1 VTDPLVS
8 AEGLVK
14 HYPTEDSFLARL
26 LGRRRWVRAVDGV
39 DLDIYPG
46 ETLALVGESG
56 CGKSTLGRTL
66 LHLEEPTAGTVR
78 HRGDDLG
85 TLPPAELRRRRRDLQ
100 YVFQNP
106 SASLDPRLTVGDAI
120 GEALGVHDIATGTE
134 RDRRTADL
142 LETVGLRPSH
152 AARYPREL
160 SGGQRQ
166 RVGIARA
173 LAVDPEFVVCDEPVS
188 ALDVSVQ
195 AGILNLLADL
205 QDELGLTYLLIAHD
219 LSVVQHLADRVA
231 VMYLGELVEVGPVED
246 VFSPPYHPYTWS
258 LLSAVPEPDPR
269 WDRERVVL
277 DGTVPSATDP
287 PDGCKF
293 HTRCPIVQDDCDEW
307 ADHPDLGAVDGDHT
321 STGDGEHTH
330 THAIACPYHE
340 RLAGEREG
348 DQ

>member
-14 HYPTEDSFLARL
+14 HYPTEEDFLARL

-39 DLDIYPG
+39 DLEVYPG

-56 CGKSTLGRTL
+56 CGKSTLGRAL
-66 LHLEEPTAGTVR
+66 VHLEEPTAGTVR

-85 TLPPAELRRRRRDLQ
+85 ALSAAGLRERRRDLQ

-106 SASLDPRLTVGDAI
+106 TASLDPRLTVGDTLR
-120 GEALGVHDIATGTE
+120 ETLDVHEIVPAGE
-134 RDRRTADL
+134 RDRRVAEL

-152 AARYPREL
+152 AGRYPREL

-195 AGILNLLADL
+195 AGVLNLLADL
-205 QDELGLTYLLIAHD
+205 QDEFGLTYLFVAHD
-219 LSVVQHLADRVA
+219 LSVVGHIADRVA
-231 VMYLGELVEVGPVED
+231 VMYLGELVEVGTVEE
-246 VFSPPYHPYTWS
+246 VFSPPYHPYTYS

-269 WDRERVVL
+269 WEGDRVVL
-277 DGTVPSATDP
+277 DGAVPSATDP
-287 PDGCKF
+287 PGGCKF
-293 HTRCPIVQDDCDEW
+293 HTRCPIAQDDCGEW
-307 ADHPDLGAVDGDHT
+307 DAHPDLEPI
-321 STGDGEHTH
+321 TGSDD
-330 THAIACPYHE
+330 HAIACPYSDRLDAELEAE
-340 RLAGEREG
+340 R
-348 DQ
+348 

>member
-1 VTDPLVS
+1 VSDPLLS

-14 HYPTEDSFLARL
+14 HYPTEDSFIDRL

-39 DLDIYPG
+39 DLDIHAG

-85 TLPPAELRRRRRDLQ
+85 ALSAADLRARRRDLQ

-106 SASLDPRLTVGDAI
+106 TASLDPRLTVGDAV
-120 GEALGVHDIATGTE
+120 GEALAIHEGATGGD
-134 RDRRTADL
+134 RDARVADL

-205 QDELGLTYLLIAHD
+205 QDEFGLTYLFIAHD
-219 LSVVQHLADRVA
+219 LSVVQHVADRVA
-231 VMYLGELVEVGPVED
+231 VMYLGELVEVGSVAD
-246 VFSPPYHPYTWS
+246 VFSPPYHPYTYS

-269 WDRERVVL
+269 WERDRVVL

-307 ADHPDLGAVDGDHT
+307 ADHPDLDPVAGAGDH
-321 STGDGEHTH
+321 GHD
-330 THAIACPYHE
+330 HAIACPYHD
-340 RLAGEREG
+340 RLEDGP
-348 DQ
+348 

>member
-1 VTDPLVS
+1 VNDPLLR

-14 HYPTEDSFLARL
+14 HYPTEENFLARL

-39 DLDIYPG
+39 DLTIRSG

-56 CGKSTLGRTL
+56 CGKTTLGRTL
-66 LHLEEPTAGTVR
+66 LHLTEPTAGTVY
-78 HRGDDLG
+78 HRGDALGDLS
-85 TLPPAELRRRRRDLQ
+85 PAALRARRRDLQ

-106 SASLDPRLTVGDAI
+106 TASLDPRLTVGDVI
-120 GEALGVHDIATGTE
+120 GEALDAHDLATGAAR
-134 RDRRTADL
+134 RDRVAEL
-142 LETVGLRPSH
+142 LETVGLH
-152 AARYPREL
+152 AGHAERSPREL

-195 AGILNLLADL
+195 ARVLNLLADL
-205 QDELGLTYLLIAHD
+205 QESLGLTYLFVAHD
-219 LSVVQHLADRVA
+219 LSVVQHVADRVA

-269 WDRERVVL
+269 WEGDRVVL
-277 DGTVPSATDP
+277 EGTVPSATDP

-293 HTRCPIVQDDCDEW
+293 HTRCPIVQDDCSEW
-307 ADHPDLGAVDGDHT
+307 ADHPDLAPVGD
-321 STGDGEHTH
+321 D
-330 THAIACPYHE
+330 HAIACPYHE
-340 RLAGEREG
+340 RIGEER
-348 DQ
+348 

>member
-1 VTDPLVS
+1 MTDPLLR

-14 HYPTEDSFLARL
+14 HYPTEGGFMARL
-26 LGRRRWVRAVDGV
+26 LGRHRWVRAVDGV
-39 DLDIYPG
+39 DLDVHPG

-66 LHLEEPTAGTVR
+66 VHLEAPTAGTVR
-78 HRGDDLG
+78 HRGDDLSA
-85 TLPPAELRRRRRDLQ
+85 LSEAELRERRRDLQ

-106 SASLDPRLTVGDAI
+106 TASLDPRLTVGDAV
-120 GEALGVHDIATGTE
+120 GEALDGHAVTGTS
-134 RDRRTADL
+134 RDRRVAEL

-160 SGGQRQ
+160 SGGQCQ
-166 RVGIARA
+166 RVAIARA

-205 QDELGLTYLLIAHD
+205 QDEFGLTYLLVAHD
-219 LSVVQHLADRVA
+219 LSVVEHLADRVA
-231 VMYLGELVEVGPVED
+231 VMYLGELVEVGPVEA
-246 VFSPPYHPYTWS
+246 VFSPPYHPYTRA

-269 WDRERVVL
+269 WERDRIVL
-277 DGTVPSATDP
+277 EGDVPSATDP

-293 HTRCPIVQDDCDEW
+293 HTRCPIARDDCGEW
-307 ADHPDLGAVDGDHT
+307 DSHPDPAPVGEDHV
-321 STGDGEHTH
+321 
-330 THAIACPYHE
+330 IACPYYE
-340 RLAGEREG
+340 RVEDG
-348 DQ
+348 DGDEDGQRGAP

>member
-1 VTDPLVS
+1 MSEPLLR

-14 HYPTEDSFLARL
+14 RYPTEESFLARV
-26 LGRRRWVRAVDGV
+26 LGRRRWVHAVDGV
-39 DLDIYPG
+39 DLTVRAG

-66 LHLEEPTAGTVR
+66 VHLEEPTAGTVR

-85 TLPPAELRRRRRDLQ
+85 ALSAAALRERRRDLQ

-106 SASLDPRLTVGDAI
+106 TASLDPRLTVGDAV
-120 GEALGVHDIATGTE
+120 GEALDVHGLADDE
-134 RDRRTADL
+134 RDRRRRVATL

-166 RVGIARA
+166 RVGLARV

-188 ALDVSVQ
+188 ALDVSAQ
-195 AGILNLLADL
+195 AGVLNLLADL
-205 QDELGLTYLLIAHD
+205 QDEFGLTYLLIAHD
-219 LSVVQHLADRVA
+219 LSVVEHLADRVA
-231 VMYLGELVEVGPVED
+231 VMYLGELVEIGTVEE
-246 VFSPPYHPYTWS
+246 VFAPPYHPYTWS

-269 WDRERVVL
+269 WEGERVVL

-287 PDGCKF
+287 PGGCKF
-293 HTRCPIVQDDCDEW
+293 HTRCPIAQDDCGTW
-307 ADHPDLGAVDGDHT
+307 ADHPDLESVG
-321 STGDGEHTH
+321 GE
-330 THAIACPYHE
+330 HAIACPYHE
-340 RLAGEREG
+340 RIEEVE
-348 DQ
+348 

>member
-14 HYPTEDSFLARL
+14 RYPTEESFLARL

-39 DLDIYPG
+39 DLRIRPG

-56 CGKSTLGRTL
+56 CGKSTLGRAL
-66 LHLEEPTAGTVR
+66 VHLEEPTAGTVR
-78 HRGDDLG
+78 HRGDDLSA
-85 TLPPAELRRRRRDLQ
+85 LSAADLRDRRRDLQ

-106 SASLDPRLTVGDAI
+106 TASLDPRLTVGDAVR
-120 GEALGVHDIATGTE
+120 EALDVHDIGPVGE
-134 RDRRTADL
+134 RDRRVVSL

-152 AARYPREL
+152 ASRYPREL

-195 AGILNLLADL
+195 AGVLNLLSDL
-205 QDELGLTYLLIAHD
+205 QDEFGLTYLLVAHD
-219 LSVVQHLADRVA
+219 LSVVGHLADRVA
-231 VMYLGELVEVGPVED
+231 VMYLGELVEVGSVED
-246 VFSPPYHPYTWS
+246 VFSPPYHPYTYS

-269 WDRERVVL
+269 WEGDRVVL
-277 DGTVPSATDP
+277 DGAVPSATDP

-293 HTRCPIVQDDCDEW
+293 HTRCPIAQADCGEW
-307 ADHPDLGAVDGDHT
+307 DAHPDLEAVDGDAA
-321 STGDGEHTH
+321 
-330 THAIACPYHE
+330 HAIACPYHD
-340 RLAGEREG
+340 RLDAELAADR
-348 DQ
+348 

>member
-1 VTDPLVS
+1 LLS
-8 AEGLVK
+8 ADGLVK
-14 HYPTEDSFLARL
+14 HYPTEASFLDRL
-26 LGRRRWVRAVDGV
+26 RGRRRWVRAVDGV
-39 DLDIYPG
+39 DLDVHAG

-66 LHLEEPTAGTVR
+66 IHLEEPTAGTVR

-85 TLPPAELRRRRRDLQ
+85 ALSAAALRARRRDLQ

-106 SASLDPRLTVGDAI
+106 TASLDPRLTVGDAV
-120 GEALGVHDIATGTE
+120 GEALAVHDIATDEG
-134 RDRRTADL
+134 RDARVGDL

-166 RVGIARA
+166 RIGIARA

-195 AGILNLLADL
+195 AGVLNLLADL
-205 QDELGLTYLLIAHD
+205 QDEFGLTYLFIAHD
-219 LSVVQHLADRVA
+219 LSVVRHVADRVA
-231 VMYLGELVEVGPVED
+231 VMYLGELVEVGTVED

-269 WDRERVVL
+269 WERDRVVL

-307 ADHPDLGAVDGDHT
+307 ADHPDLEPVAGARDGD
-321 STGDGEHTH
+321 GDH
-330 THAIACPYHE
+330 THAIACPYHD
-340 RLAGEREG
+340 RLEES
-348 DQ
+348 

>member
-1 VTDPLVS
+1 MSDPLIS

-14 HYPTEDSFLARL
+14 HYPTEESFLARL

-39 DLDIYPG
+39 DFEIHAG

-66 LHLEEPTAGTVR
+66 LHLEAPTAGTVR

-85 TLPPAELRRRRRDLQ
+85 ALSAAELRDRRRDLQ

-106 SASLDPRLTVGDAI
+106 TASLDPRLTVGDI
-120 GEALGVHDIATGTE
+120 VGEALDVHGIDAGE
-134 RDRRTADL
+134 GRVADL
-142 LETVGLRPSH
+142 LETVGLRPAH

-195 AGILNLLADL
+195 AGVLNLLTDL
-205 QDELGLTYLLIAHD
+205 QEEFGLTYLFIAHD
-219 LSVVQHLADRVA
+219 LSVVQHVADRVV
-231 VMYLGELVEVGPVED
+231 VMYLGELVEIGPVED
-246 VFSPPYHPYTWS
+246 VFAPPYHPYTWS

-269 WDRERVVL
+269 WDRDRVVL

-293 HTRCPIVQDDCDEW
+293 HTRCPIVQPDCDEW
-307 ADHPDLGAVDGDHT
+307 ADHPDLEPVSDG
-321 STGDGEHTH
+321 
-330 THAIACPYHE
+330 HAIACPYRD
-340 RLAGEREG
+340 RLEAETGG
-348 DQ
+348 DR

>member
-1 VTDPLVS
+1 MSDPLVS

-14 HYPTEDSFLARL
+14 HYPTEESFFARL
-26 LGRRRWVRAVDGV
+26 LGRRQWVRAVDGI

-85 TLPPAELRRRRRDLQ
+85 ALSAAELRDRRRDLQ

-106 SASLDPRLTVGDAI
+106 TASLDPRLTVGDAV
-120 GEALGVHDIATGTE
+120 GEALAVHGITD
-134 RDRRTADL
+134 RDRRVAEL
-142 LETVGLRPSH
+142 LEAVGLRSSH
-152 AARYPREL
+152 AGRYPREL

-205 QDELGLTYLLIAHD
+205 QDEFDLAYLFIAHD
-219 LSVVQHLADRVA
+219 LSVVQHVADRVA
-231 VMYLGELVEVGPVED
+231 VMYLGELVEVGPVEE

-258 LLSAVPEPDPR
+258 LLSAVPEPDPQWER
-269 WDRERVVL
+269 DRVVL

-307 ADHPDLGAVDGDHT
+307 ADHPDLDPVAGAGSD
-321 STGDGEHTH
+321 
-330 THAIACPYHE
+330 HAIACPYHD
-340 RLAGEREG
+340 RLEEG
-348 DQ
+348 S